1 MRTSA
6 LLSTATKS
14 WWWSSSSPRMQTPR
28 LAISLAR
35 WNCATLSAL
44 SLLAPNNNL
53 SYNIVSLQFFFCSLL
68 CSCDALYFNNISL
81 LVLEIPSGFVGLSSI
96 FFLLTV
102 ICFRLTC
109 TLWLIWSVFFCL
121 ISVWIHCLNWII
133 PTLLALIF
141 EGEVCT
147 PTVRRFYKSI

>member
-96 FFLLTV
+96 FFPINSDLFQTNLHSLTHM
-102 ICFRLTC
+102 ICFFLFDFGLN
-109 TLWLIWSVFFCL
+109 TLFK
-121 ISVWIHCLNWII
+121 LNH
-133 PTLLALIF
+133 TNLAGLDFWRGGMHTDCKKIL
-141 EGEVCT
+141 
-147 PTVRRFYKSI
+147 